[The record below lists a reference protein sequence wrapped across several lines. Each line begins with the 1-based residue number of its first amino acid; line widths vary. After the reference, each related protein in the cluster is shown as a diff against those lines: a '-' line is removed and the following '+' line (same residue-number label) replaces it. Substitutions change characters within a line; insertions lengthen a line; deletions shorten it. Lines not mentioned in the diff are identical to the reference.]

1 MIDGDG
7 ISGGDSLQDFLF
19 SCPGL
24 FCHVSL
30 PVKLFNQK
38 NLIQQKQLLRDI
50 WKHAILRDMK
60 YNLPGPEKIKC

>member
-1 MIDGDG
+1 MEVISIVLMIDGDG

-30 PVKLFNQK
+30 P
-38 NLIQQKQLLRDI
+38 
-50 WKHAILRDMK
+50 
-60 YNLPGPEKIKC
+60 GPEKIKC